1 MIRILIADD
10 HQLIIDG
17 LQSILVGMEDVS
29 IVATAQNGYQV
40 LERLESGL
48 RPDVI
53 LMDINM
59 PGLDGLDCTRQVT
72 RKYPG
77 IRIIALSQY
86 DEKRFVKRMVKNGAS
101 GYLLKDAGRDEI
113 EKAVRA
119 VHAGER
125 YFSGSLSVRLI
136 EQELKEEHT
145 SGLFP
150 KLSEREKEV
159 LNLICQGLSSQE
171 ISDKLFISLHTVEN
185 HRANLMQKTGT
196 GNTAS
201 LVRWAV
207 ENDLFD

>member
-48 RPDVI
+48 CPDVI

-77 IRIIALSQY
+77 
-86 DEKRFVKRMVKNGAS
+86 
-101 GYLLKDAGRDEI
+101 
-113 EKAVRA
+113 
-119 VHAGER
+119 
-125 YFSGSLSVRLI
+125 
-136 EQELKEEHT
+136 
-145 SGLFP
+145 
-150 KLSEREKEV
+150 
-159 LNLICQGLSSQE
+159 
-171 ISDKLFISLHTVEN
+171 
-185 HRANLMQKTGT
+185 
-196 GNTAS
+196 
-201 LVRWAV
+201 
-207 ENDLFD
+207 